1 LNADQKKVVSEQDKR
16 DKAAYLATIPN
27 INHPTVKG
35 HEKYQNFVSSIKGG
49 AGH

>member
-1 LNADQKKVVSEQDKR
+1 MIVDQDKR
-16 DKAAYLATIPN
+16 DKASFLASVPN

-35 HEKYQNFVSSIKGG
+35 HDKYKSYVESIKG